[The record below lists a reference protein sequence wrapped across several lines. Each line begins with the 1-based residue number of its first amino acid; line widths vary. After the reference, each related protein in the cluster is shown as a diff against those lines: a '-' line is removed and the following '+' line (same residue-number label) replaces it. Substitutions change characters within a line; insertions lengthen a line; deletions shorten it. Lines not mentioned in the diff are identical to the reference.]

1 LSENAVKHL
10 LIAFSVI
17 VLGSFPTCAEK
28 ITVTPRGNGG
38 GGGGGTICANGN
50 LLLVYSDS
58 CQLMSQM
65 VGN

>member
-1 LSENAVKHL
+1 MKHL
-10 LIAFSVI
+10 LIVVSVV

-38 GGGGGTICANGN
+38 GGGGSVCANGN
-50 LLLVYSDS
+50 LLLIYSDS

>member
-1 LSENAVKHL
+1 MRLV
-10 LIAFSVI
+10 LIVALFIFAF
-17 VLGSFPTCAEK
+17 GAFPTCAEK

-38 GGGGGTICANGN
+38 GGGGSVCANGN
-50 LLLVYSDS
+50 LLLIYSDS